1 MTSALDNVFA
11 LYKRNSFPLGSTLF
25 QNYQSINLARLP
37 ILISM
42 TAHNSELF
50 PYVLFHSSALSLSLS
65 LNHFPK
71 LQVKLIERNFAHAKV
86 CLKFH

>member
-50 PYVLFHSSALSLSLS
+50 PYVLFHSSPLSLS